1 MMHIDSTK
9 AKTKF
14 GEMLDFARREPI
26 AIDKRGRMV
35 AVLLSNEEYEKMQE
49 IEDQYWGLKAQIAR
63 KEGLLSETE
72 SEKILEDLLDA

>member
-1 MMHIDSTK
+1 MMHIDATK

-49 IEDQYWGLKAQIAR
+49 MEDQYWGLKAQIA
-63 KEGLLSETE
+63 KKDGMVSEDESNKLLD
-72 SEKILEDLLDA
+72 DLLGA